1 MSFSQS
7 SYGVMEDDVT
17 VTLVIAL
24 SQTSSVSFE
33 VTVNTMD
40 ITATGMDIVA

>member
-1 MSFSQS
+1 
-7 SYGVMEDDVT
+7 MEDDVT

-24 SQTSSVSFE
+24 SQTSSVPFE